1 MQTFICRQLMMQRR
15 AADGKVTTLRWQR
28 IMCEQMLAMLLLFSF
43 MKAVASAFR
52 SAISRLMQHDR
63 SLCAEGPAA

>member
-1 MQTFICRQLMMQRR
+1 MQTVICRQLMMQRR
-15 AADGKVTTLRWQR
+15 AADGKVTTLRWLR

-52 SAISRLMQHDR
+52 SANSH
-63 SLCAEGPAA
+63 